1 MVRQELEQIYYCKIK
16 KELEEF
22 KSDMMQKEKEEI
34 YGAAYQIDSI
44 INIYELL
51 LESGRT
57 IAEETLEASLAFP
70 NLLLFLY
77 DRWMQYEDSQLEAVQ
92 DCLNEELTKIRDE
105 YRAQKKG
112 VRHEKVSIY
121 LRIG

>member
-1 MVRQELEQIYYCKIK
+1 MERQELEQIYYCKIK

-22 KSDMMQKEKEEI
+22 QSDIMQKAKEEI

-57 IAEETLEASLAFP
+57 IAEEALEASLTFP

-77 DRWMQYEDSQLEAVQ
+77 DRWLQHEDSHLEEIQ
-92 DCLNEELTKIRDE
+92 YCLNEELAKIRDK
-105 YRAQKKG
+105 YRTGKKG
-112 VRHEKVSIY
+112 VQHEKVSLY